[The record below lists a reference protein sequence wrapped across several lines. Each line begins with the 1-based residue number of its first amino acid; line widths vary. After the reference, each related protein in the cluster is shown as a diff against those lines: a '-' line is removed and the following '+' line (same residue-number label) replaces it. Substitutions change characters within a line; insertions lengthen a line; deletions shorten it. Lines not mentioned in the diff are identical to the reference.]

1 MESFIIR
8 HSNGTLQNNMQCNYF
23 WGGLFSTVSTH
34 GELIKYILE
43 LLNSFNLEKITYIMP
58 QSDGD
63 ISKEYIIPYINLDSK
78 IIIGSVAQRFYDSN
92 VNYLLLPQDDEIF
105 QFGLRYFIWTEL
117 LPKWEDRIPK
127 LFWRGSGSRRSGFL
141 RKDVV
146 LKLNGNSNTDVKFIH
161 HWIYEDDNIPET
173 CIGKNVQFLEFA
185 NYKMVLIV
193 DGNGISS
200 AHSWCFGIG
209 AVPFMITNND
219 FWFKYL
225 LIPFNNYIPIKYD
238 LTDLEEKIEWVLE
251 HDEEA
256 KQIAERAYNLACTIF
271 TPEFQKKYLEN
282 RIKEIIYN
290 VD

>member
-1 MESFIIR
+1 MESYIIR
-8 HSNGTLQNNMQCNYF
+8 YPNGVLQNNMKCNYF
-23 WGGLFSTVSTH
+23 WIGIFSTVSTH
-34 GELIKYILE
+34 GELLKYILQ
-43 LLNSFNLEKITYIMP
+43 LLDEFNDEKITYIMP

-63 ISKEYIIPYINLDSK
+63 IHKEDITQFVNTDSK

-92 VNYLLLPQDDEIF
+92 INYILLPQDDELF
-105 QFGLRYFIWTEL
+105 YYGLNKYIYPFL
-117 LPKWEDRIPK
+117 LPKWENRIPK

-146 LKLNGNSNTDVKFIH
+146 LKLNGNSNADVKFIH
-161 HWIYEDDNIPET
+161 HWIYESDNIPET
-173 CIGKNVQFLEFA
+173 CIGNKVDHLEFA

-219 FWFKYL
+219 FWFKSL
-225 LIPFNNYIPIKYD
+225 LIPFDNYIPIKYD
-238 LTDLEEKIEWVLE
+238 LSDLEEKIEWVLE
-251 HDEEA
+251 HDTESRE
-256 KQIAERAYNLACTIF
+256 IAGRASNMAYTIF

-282 RIKEIIYN
+282 RIREIIYN
-290 VD
+290 K